1 MISRAEQ
8 TKAALLHAAIEEFAR
23 HGIAGARVDRV
34 TRAAGVNNALL
45 FRYFGN
51 KAQLFDA
58 AFEALAAPSVDAVPF
73 DADDLPGYAG
83 RLFDQYENNA
93 DLVRLAA
100 WYQLERSGDELP
112 PAVIA
117 SHTSK
122 LQQLED
128 AQRAGT
134 VSARIPAAQLLSLVV
149 NLSLAGS
156 GLTPVLE
163 PHLDDRGAQRA
174 AIVEAVRSIT
184 AP

>member
-1 MISRAEQ
+1 MSSRAEQ
-8 TKAALLHAAIEEFAR
+8 TKAAILHAAIEEFAR

-34 TRAAGVNNALL
+34 TRAAGVNSALL

-58 AFEALAAPSVDAVPF
+58 AFEALATPSVDAVPF
-73 DADDLPGYAG
+73 DAGDLPGYAG
-83 RLFDQYENNA
+83 RLFDQYESSA

-100 WYQLERSGDELP
+100 WYQLERSGDALP
-112 PAVIA
+112 PAVV
-117 SHTSK
+117 TSYTAK
-122 LQQLED
+122 LRQLQD
-128 AQRAGT
+128 AQRAGA
-134 VSARIPAAQLLSLVV
+134 VSPRIPAAQLLSLVV

-163 PHLDDRGAQRA
+163 PRLHDRGAQRA

-184 AP
+184 EP